1 MKPEHH
7 EGEGKGSP
15 KPVRGSEVAGGLDTV
30 RILTAQSSADAV
42 IWALLEARHQERN
55 QGKGPLL
62 PAVSLQCPLLMKV
75 QIALIV
81 KEKG

>member
-1 MKPEHH
+1 MKPAHQ
-7 EGEGKGSP
+7 EGQGKGSP
-15 KPVRGSEVAGGLDTV
+15 KPVRGSGVADDLDTV
-30 RILTAQSSADAV
+30 RILTAWRAADVV
-42 IWALLEARHQERN
+42 ICSLLEARHQERN

-62 PAVSLQCPLLMKV
+62 PAVSLQCPLLMKL

>member
-1 MKPEHH
+1 M
-7 EGEGKGSP
+7 
-15 KPVRGSEVAGGLDTV
+15 
-30 RILTAQSSADAV
+30 RIFRAQRAADAV

-62 PAVSLQCPLLMKV
+62 PAASLQCPLLMKL